1 MRRLVWRERLLSTS
15 RVLLPHSPDVCERLL
30 GGRQQPRSSFSYFS
44 LVLVLLVVPLV
55 VRTVSPAFAG
65 LAHYCGV
72 PVVGTA
78 VDVVNLVAGRP
89 LPSLG
94 AGQGLQVWVVDREL
108 NIVLLKNMSSRPL
121 DGQVAQWKSCRLTVW
136 TANHLDTILG
146 GEVAEFEE
154 EDGEVVDEEQGVDQG
169 ESELDDVLVKN
180 LCSVLQQ
187 VDAIEQPEAGKD
199 RK

>member
-1 MRRLVWRERLLSTS
+1 
-15 RVLLPHSPDVCERLL
+15 
-30 GGRQQPRSSFSYFS
+30 
-44 LVLVLLVVPLV
+44 
-55 VRTVSPAFAG
+55 
-65 LAHYCGV
+65 
-72 PVVGTA
+72 
-78 VDVVNLVAGRP
+78 
-89 LPSLG
+89 
-94 AGQGLQVWVVDREL
+94 
-108 NIVLLKNMSSRPL
+108 MSSRPL